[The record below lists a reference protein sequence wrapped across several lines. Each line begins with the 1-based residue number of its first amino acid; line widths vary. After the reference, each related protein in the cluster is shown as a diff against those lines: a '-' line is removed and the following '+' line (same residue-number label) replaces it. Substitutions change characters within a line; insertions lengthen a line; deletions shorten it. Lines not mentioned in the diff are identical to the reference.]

1 MNMSECKLKHEE
13 ASYETTFHTAGLLLI
28 LITALMLFSCKDVYA
43 SETADTAAVEEN
55 TENAEITEET
65 ADTGNAEKEHDSGE
79 VLEAEELNGQSEA
92 AEAQEAPDTQE
103 PPGAFGEGGPSAE
116 GMPPGGDSVSGNFMP
131 RGDFPSDFHGMAG
144 GQGMPGGPGMPGG
157 QGMGQEMMN
166 GASDTAGETSNV
178 TASDYIYTAVS
189 AAVLI
194 AGIIFAA
201 AFRRRRY

>member
-65 ADTGNAEKEHDSGE
+65 ADTGNTEKEHDSGE

-103 PPGAFGEGGPSAE
+103 PPG
-116 GMPPGGDSVSGNFMP
+116 
-131 RGDFPSDFHGMAG
+131 
-144 GQGMPGGPGMPGG
+144 
-157 QGMGQEMMN
+157 
-166 GASDTAGETSNV
+166 
-178 TASDYIYTAVS
+178 
-189 AAVLI
+189 
-194 AGIIFAA
+194 
-201 AFRRRRY
+201 